1 MLVLFIVAIVG
12 NVVWSY
18 HSERD
23 QMISELHEKGHVL
36 SQQMSAVWDF
46 MSVNQDRLLET
57 AYADNGAY
65 QGLHCAIVGRSIGM
79 RFTIESGYVT
89 RFVNF
94 DPRNKEDE
102 PDDFEARA
110 LQAFTDDS
118 SLKEYYEVDEYEGEE
133 VFRYSAPM
141 KIEKSCLECHGK
153 PAGEIDVTGHPKEG
167 WNIDDIGGAI
177 SIIMPMDAY
186 RESTK
191 ASILQNLM
199 YFIIILL
206 LCLLVIYIALTHL
219 VTRPLQRLR
228 PMDAYRESTK
238 ASILQNLMYFIIILL
253 LCLLVIYI
261 ALTHLVTRPLQR
273 LRQAFGSM
281 QEGNLDVRLNDS
293 ESSYELN
300 AVVSEFNE
308 MAHQLSDLYGMQ
320 EGNLDVRL
328 NDSES
333 SYELNA
339 VVSEFNEMAHQLSD
353 LYDSLESQV
362 EERTAQLSRVNEAL
376 KAKRV
381 QLEHANER
389 LRNENQYK
397 SDFLNMMSHELRTP
411 LTSIIAFSEMLN
423 RTGDPVDEKEAEIR
437 REIEA
442 NSHVLLLMINDI
454 LEMSRLDAGKTQ
466 LMMETVDLGD
476 IVGLVQSVVAP
487 LSRRNKVAFTYS
499 IDADVPLVTCDGD
512 RIRHVLE
519 NLGDIVGLVQ
529 SVVAPLSRRNK
540 VAFTYSIDADV
551 PLVTCDGDRIRHV
564 LENLCGNA
572 MKFTPAGGSVTLH
585 VSYDANA
592 DEVLL
597 RVADT
602 GIGIAEEDRER
613 IFEKFV
619 QADSSASRRYR
630 GTGLGL
636 ALVREYT
643 EMHGGHVELE
653 GELGRGSAFI
663 VHLPVKP
670 VSGCADAAPS
680 PYGSEDTE

>member
-1 MLVLFIVAIVG
+1 MNRIKLKTKFAVLMLVLFVVAIAG
-12 NVVWSY
+12 NMIWSY

-36 SQQMSAVWDF
+36 TQQMSAVWDF

-57 AYADNGAY
+57 AYAENGAY

-102 PDDFEARA
+102 PDEFESRA
-110 LQAFTDDS
+110 LQAFIDDS
-118 SLKEYYEVDEYEGEE
+118 SLKEYYEVAEYEGKE

-141 KIEKSCLECHGK
+141 KIEKTCLECHGE

-167 WNIDDIGGAI
+167 WDIDDIGGAI

-191 ASILQNLM
+191 ASIVQNMM
-199 YFIIILL
+199 YFVIILVV
-206 LCLLVIYIALTHL
+206 CLLIIYA
-219 VTRPLQRLR
+219 
-228 PMDAYRESTK
+228 
-238 ASILQNLMYFIIILL
+238 
-253 LCLLVIYI
+253 

-273 LRQAFGSM
+273 LRQAFGSI

-308 MAHQLSDLYGMQ
+308 MAYQLSDLYG
-320 EGNLDVRL
+320 
-328 NDSES
+328 
-333 SYELNA
+333 
-339 VVSEFNEMAHQLSD
+339 
-353 LYDSLESQV
+353 SLESQV

-397 SDFLNMMSHELRTP
+397 SDFLSMMSHELRTP

-423 RTGDPVDEKEAEIR
+423 RAGDPVDEKEAEIR

-466 LMMETVDLGD
+466 LVMETVDLGD

-487 LSRRNKVAFTYS
+487 LARRNKV
-499 IDADVPLVTCDGD
+499 G
-512 RIRHVLE
+512 
-519 NLGDIVGLVQ
+519 
-529 SVVAPLSRRNK
+529 
-540 VAFTYSIDADV
+540 FTYSIDADV

-572 MKFTPAGGSVTLH
+572 MKFTPAQGTVALS
-585 VSYDANA
+585 VSYDAAA
-592 DEVLL
+592 DEVLMS
-597 RVADT
+597 VSDT

-643 EMHGGHVELE
+643 EMHGGRVELE
-653 GELGRGSAFI
+653 SELGRGSTFT
-663 VHLPVKP
+663 VHLPVHP
-670 VSGCADAAPS
+670 APMADEEGAAGEAGHVGTS
-680 PYGSEDTE
+680 PAESEE

>member
-1 MLVLFIVAIVG
+1 MQRGVYWGNGGDVNQVKLKTKFAVLMLVLFVVAIAG
-12 NVVWSY
+12 NVIWNY
-18 HSERD
+18 YSER
-23 QMISELHEKGHVL
+23 QQTISELHEKGHVL
-36 SQQMSAVWDF
+36 TQQMSAVWDF

-79 RFTIESGYVT
+79 RFSIESGYVT

-94 DPRNKEDE
+94 NPRNKEDE
-102 PDDFEARA
+102 PDEFEARA
-110 LQAFTDDS
+110 LQAFIDDS
-118 SLKEYYEVDEYEGEE
+118 TLKEYYEVEEYEGEE

-167 WNIDDIGGAI
+167 WSIDDIGGAI

-191 ASILQNLM
+191 ASIVQNMM
-199 YFIIILL
+199 YFVIILVV
-206 LCLLVIYIALTHL
+206 CLLIIYA
-219 VTRPLQRLR
+219 
-228 PMDAYRESTK
+228 
-238 ASILQNLMYFIIILL
+238 
-253 LCLLVIYI
+253 

-273 LRQAFGSM
+273 LRQAFGSI
-281 QEGNLDVRLNDS
+281 QKGNLDVRLNDS

-300 AVVSEFNE
+300 AVV
-308 MAHQLSDLYGMQ
+308 A
-320 EGNLDVRL
+320 
-328 NDSES
+328 
-333 SYELNA
+333 
-339 VVSEFNEMAHQLSD
+339 EFNEMAHQLSD
-353 LYDSLESQV
+353 LYDNLESQV

-397 SDFLNMMSHELRTP
+397 SDFLSMMSHELRTP

-423 RTGDPVDEKEAEIR
+423 RAGDPVDEKEAEIR

-466 LMMETVDLGD
+466 LVMETVDLGD

-487 LSRRNKVAFTYS
+487 LARRNKV
-499 IDADVPLVTCDGD
+499 G
-512 RIRHVLE
+512 
-519 NLGDIVGLVQ
+519 
-529 SVVAPLSRRNK
+529 
-540 VAFTYSIDADV
+540 FTYSIDADV

-572 MKFTPAGGSVTLH
+572 MKFTPAQGTVALS
-585 VSYDANA
+585 VSYDAAA
-592 DEVLL
+592 DEVLMS
-597 RVADT
+597 VSDT

-643 EMHGGHVELE
+643 EMHGGRVELE
-653 GELGRGSAFI
+653 SELGRGSTFI
-663 VHLPVKP
+663 VHLPVHP
-670 VSGCADAAPS
+670 APMADEEGAAGEAGHVGTS
-680 PYGSEDTE
+680 PAESEE

>member
-1 MLVLFIVAIVG
+1 MGAVKLKTKFGVLMLVLFVVALIG
-12 NVVWSY
+12 NVAWNYNAQHVQT
-18 HSERD
+18 E
-23 QMISELHEKGHVL
+23 SELREKGHVL

-57 AYADNGAY
+57 AYAENGAY
-65 QGLHCAIVGRSIGM
+65 QGLHCAIVGRSIGKQ
-79 RFTIESGYVT
+79 FSIESGYVT

-94 DPRNKEDE
+94 NPRNKEDE
-102 PDDFEARA
+102 PDSFEAEA
-110 LQAFTDDS
+110 LTAFHSDS
-118 SLKEYYEVDEYEGEE
+118 SLKEYYGVSEYEGEQ

-141 KIEKSCLECHGK
+141 KIEKSCLECHGE
-153 PAGEIDVTGHPKEG
+153 PAGEIDQTGYPKEG
-167 WNIDDIGGAI
+167 WGIDDIGGAI
-177 SIIMPMDAY
+177 SIMIPM
-186 RESTK
+186 ESYV
-191 ASILQNLM
+191 AAEHELVLRNAFFFVFMLVA
-199 YFIIILL
+199 
-206 LCLLVIYIALTHL
+206 CLLIVY
-219 VTRPLQRLR
+219 
-228 PMDAYRESTK
+228 MS
-238 ASILQNLMYFIIILL
+238 
-253 LCLLVIYI
+253 
-261 ALTHLVTRPLQR
+261 LTHLVTRPLQR

-281 QEGNLDVRLNDS
+281 QRGNLDVRLNDS

-300 AVVSEFNE
+300 AVV
-308 MAHQLSDLYGMQ
+308 A
-320 EGNLDVRL
+320 
-328 NDSES
+328 
-333 SYELNA
+333 
-339 VVSEFNEMAHQLSD
+339 EFNEMAHQLSD
-353 LYDSLESQV
+353 LYDNLESQV

-376 KAKRV
+376 KTKRV

-423 RTGDPVDEKEAEIR
+423 RAGDPVDEKEAEIR

-466 LMMETVDLGD
+466 LVMETVDLGD
-476 IVGLVQSVVAP
+476 VVGLVQSVVAP
-487 LSRRNKVAFTYS
+487 LSRRNKVAFS
-499 IDADVPLVTCDGD
+499 
-512 RIRHVLE
+512 
-519 NLGDIVGLVQ
+519 
-529 SVVAPLSRRNK
+529 
-540 VAFTYSIDADV
+540 YSIDADV

-572 MKFTPAGGSVTLH
+572 MKFTPAGGTVTLH
-585 VSYDANA
+585 VSYDAVS

-602 GIGIAEEDRER
+602 GIGIAEEDRDR

-653 GELGRGSAFI
+653 SELGKGSAFT
-663 VHLPVKP
+663 VHLPVSP
-670 VSGCADAAPS
+670 VVRPAVESAEATEPADAGSS
-680 PYGSEDTE
+680 PTENGGNDE

>member
-1 MLVLFIVAIVG
+1 MDKVKLKTKFAVLLLVLFAVALVG
-12 NVVWSY
+12 NLFWNTY
-18 HSERD
+18 AQRQQTEA
-23 QMISELHEKGHVL
+23 ELREKGQVL

-57 AYADNGAY
+57 AYAENGAY
-65 QGLHCAIVGRSIGM
+65 QGLHCAIVGRSIGKQ
-79 RFTIESGYVT
+79 FSFESGYET

-102 PDDFEARA
+102 PDAFESEA
-110 LQAFTDDS
+110 LNAFHADPD
-118 SLKEYYEVDEYEGEE
+118 LKEFYAVTEIDGER

-141 KIEKSCLECHGK
+141 KIEKTCLECHGE

-167 WNIDDIGGAI
+167 WSIDDIGGAI
-177 SIIMPMDAY
+177 SIAMPM
-186 RESTK
+186 ESYLQAEHDLIVRNVSTFV
-191 ASILQNLM
+191 SILVV
-199 YFIIILL
+199 
-206 LCLLVIYIALTHL
+206 CLLI
-219 VTRPLQRLR
+219 
-228 PMDAYRESTK
+228 
-238 ASILQNLMYFIIILL
+238 
-253 LCLLVIYI
+253 IYI

-273 LRQAFGSM
+273 LRQAFGS
-281 QEGNLDVRLNDS
+281 
-293 ESSYELN
+293 
-300 AVVSEFNE
+300 
-308 MAHQLSDLYGMQ
+308 MQ

-519 NLGDIVGLVQ
+519 NL
-529 SVVAPLSRRNK
+529 
-540 VAFTYSIDADV
+540 
-551 PLVTCDGDRIRHV
+551 
-564 LENLCGNA
+564 CGNA

-653 GELGRGSAFI
+653 SELGRGSAFI